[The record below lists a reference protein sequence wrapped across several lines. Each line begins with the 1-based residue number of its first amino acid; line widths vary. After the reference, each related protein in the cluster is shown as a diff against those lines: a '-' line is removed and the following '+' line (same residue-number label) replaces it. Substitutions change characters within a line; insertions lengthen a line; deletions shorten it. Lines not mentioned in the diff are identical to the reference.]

1 MAQSEGMKLIM
12 AKVRAHIMTGTSAS
26 TPPFSLKTE
35 PKKPEG
41 NKEPSKPELASKSPK
56 ANAIKWPDDDI
67 PY

>member
-26 TPPFSLKTE
+26 TPPFTLKNE

-41 NKEPSKPELASKSPK
+41 NKEPPVENAPK
-56 ANAIKWPDDDI
+56 ARKANTIVWPNDD
-67 PY
+67 